1 MRSRFAILAALILTT
16 AALSAQV
23 PGQLPGVRYYSG
35 QNVAPVFEGWE
46 KNPDGTFSFVFGYLN
61 RNYEERPEI
70 PVGAENMFSP
80 GPADR
85 GQPTHFYPRRQQFMF
100 KVTVPADFGSKE
112 LTWTLKRDG
121 KTESA
126 VAHLALEWELT
137 EIVYSQN
144 RGGLARD
151 SVTALPNKAPSVTID
166 GTGKLTATV
175 GAVLALTASAN
186 DDGVPKPAG
195 RGGGGGGGAAGAAGG
210 GGGGARGAGGRGAA
224 AAAAPDGTAPPPTP
238 QRGGGGGGGRGAGGA
253 GGAQAGPALSTV
265 KSSPIQQAVVRPAT
279 TGLAV
284 TWLQWRGP
292 GQVTFTPTMMVA
304 KEGKVS
310 TEAKFSQPGTYVLR
324 AFADDGVLLA
334 TSDVTVVVK

>member
-1 MRSRFAILAALILTT
+1 MRSRFAILAAFIFTT
-16 AALSAQV
+16 AALSAQG

-61 RNYEERPEI
+61 RNYEEQPEI

-100 KVTVPADFGSKE
+100 KVNVPADFGSKE

-151 SVTALPNKAPSVTID
+151 SVTALPNKAPSVKID
-166 GTGKLTATV
+166 GTKLTATV
-175 GAVLALTASAN
+175 GAPLALTATAS
-186 DDGVPKPAG
+186 DDGVPKPTG
-195 RGGGGGGGAAGAAGG
+195 RGGGGGGAAGAGG
-210 GGGGARGAGGRGAA
+210 GGGGRGAGGGRGTAG
-224 AAAAPDGTAPPPTP
+224 AAPDGAAPPPTP
-238 QRGGGGGGGRGAGGA
+238 QRGGGGGGGGAGRA
-253 GGAQAGPALSTV
+253 GAGPALSTV

-284 TWLQWRGP
+284 TWLHWRGP